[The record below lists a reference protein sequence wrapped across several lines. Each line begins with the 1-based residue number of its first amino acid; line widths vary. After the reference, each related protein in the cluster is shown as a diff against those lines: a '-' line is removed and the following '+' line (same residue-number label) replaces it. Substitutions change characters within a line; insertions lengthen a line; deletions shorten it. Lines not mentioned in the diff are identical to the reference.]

1 MISLQDVECTY
12 AANQHDGLT
21 IKGINLT
28 ILPGEIFGII
38 GRSGAGKST
47 LLRCINRLEKPTT
60 GNVIVDQ
67 KNITLMEDNELRMAR
82 RNIGMI
88 FQHFNL
94 LSSRTVY
101 ENVALP
107 LELIGATPREIE
119 LTVNPLLEM
128 TGLHDKSKAYPYM
141 LSGGQKQRVGIARA
155 LVNKPKVLLCDE
167 ATASLDPKNTH
178 AILKLL
184 QDINE
189 KLKLT
194 IVIITHEMEVI
205 KTICQRVAVL
215 HHGRIIEEDT
225 VLKLFTEPKSDIAKE
240 FIKSTTRLELP
251 VIIRRK
257 MQSHYIE
264 SGNFILRL
272 SFTGENA
279 QDSVIA
285 LIIKNFKLHI
295 NIIQAHLENIQ
306 GQSIGIM
313 IIEAQGPQDN
323 ITQAIEFLT
332 QKNLHVEV
340 LGYVPRTA

>member
-1 MISLQDVECTY
+1 M
-12 AANQHDGLT
+12 
-21 IKGINLT
+21 
-28 ILPGEIFGII
+28 
-38 GRSGAGKST
+38 
-47 LLRCINRLEKPTT
+47 
-60 GNVIVDQ
+60 
-67 KNITLMEDNELRMAR
+67 
-82 RNIGMI
+82 
-88 FQHFNL
+88 
-94 LSSRTVY
+94 
-101 ENVALP
+101 
-107 LELIGATPREIE
+107 
-119 LTVNPLLEM
+119 
-128 TGLHDKSKAYPYM
+128 
-141 LSGGQKQRVGIARA
+141 
-155 LVNKPKVLLCDE
+155 LLCDE